1 MPFADTSAL
10 FHSHSGAQGDDS
22 SLLDVQGDKMPTGS
36 GAFQNNPRAFKL
48 YK

>member
-1 MPFADTSAL
+1 ML
-10 FHSHSGAQGDDS
+10 YHSHSGAQADDS
-22 SLLDVQGDKMPTGS
+22 GLLDGPGDKTPSGTTA